1 MIKAL
6 VFDFGNVVVTNDWN
20 YTYPEK
26 DREFTSYF
34 GVTMQ
39 DFKKGW
45 DAAWPLMRVGDVS
58 EDEFWRLFL
67 TKSGVQN
74 IDVSHAKKLWRKYQS
89 TLPGMIDLII
99 RLRNRYI
106 LVGCTDNG
114 KEWVDYYKQT
124 YYLDSYF
131 DAIVCSAD
139 IKVHKPNPKIYEVAI
154 QKAGVNPEE
163 ILFIDDSSKPL
174 EGAKKAGMQT
184 LRFANAIQL
193 EEDLKKYNIN
203 TDVLDISSRVHS
215 FYWQTDRQISELQV
229 KHIFQDRHS
238 FFDEKSAQQAIE
250 QSMGKKVVDIIPP
263 IKSGSINSVV
273 KATLEDGT
281 DIIMR
286 MHPNGLKNGY
296 FWAEKAVADAARKI
310 GVPTYYT
317 HAIGDTKEHVPFDYM
332 IISCEPGKN
341 IHNSGPYEKSVEKTL
356 VEDTGKLLALT
367 HSVHTTNYGFFDN
380 AIAKKNGNLIG
391 IHQKWRDHIYSSFE
405 TNLAYLLEKKSIS
418 NNEREIIS
426 KIFTDHDNIISCT
439 SPRLIHN
446 DMADWNALTDGT
458 KITAFI
464 DWDESFS
471 GDPVCDFSAY
481 SVFYDDNR
489 LANLITGYETVTK
502 LPIDFEAKFH
512 LYRLRYI
519 ISKLTLRTKRS
530 VFDQTDFLRQNL
542 VFAQQL
548 LKKELHWY
556 GYKQI

>member
-6 VFDFGNVVVTNDWN
+6 IFDFGNVVVTNDWN
-20 YTYPEK
+20 YTCLEK
-26 DREFTSYF
+26 DKEFTTYF

-45 DAAWPLMRVGDVS
+45 DAAWPLMRVGS
-58 EDEFWRLFL
+58 ITEDQFWNLFL
-67 TKSGVQN
+67 TESGVQN
-74 IDVSHAKKLWRKYQS
+74 VDIPHAKMLWRKYQS
-89 TLPGMIDLII
+89 TIPGMIDLII

-114 KEWVDYYKQT
+114 KEWVEYYKQT
-124 YYLDSYF
+124 YHLDSYF

-139 IKVHKPNPKIYEVAI
+139 VKDHKPNPKIYEVAI
-154 QKAGVNPEE
+154 QKTGVNPDE
-163 ILFIDDSSKPL
+163 ILFIDDSIRPL

-184 LRFANAIQL
+184 LQFTSATQL
-193 EEDLKKYNIN
+193 EQDLKEFNIN
-203 TDVLDISSRVHS
+203 TDVLDISSRTHS

-238 FFDEKSAQQAIE
+238 FFDEESARRAIE
-250 QSMGKKVVDIIPP
+250 QSMKKKVTSIIPP
-263 IKSGSINSVV
+263 IRSGSINSVV
-273 KATLEDGT
+273 KATLEDGVE
-281 DIIMR
+281 IIMR
-286 MHPNGLKNGY
+286 MHPNALKNGY
-296 FWAEKAVADAARKI
+296 FWAEKAVADAAHRI
-310 GVPTYYT
+310 GVPTYHTY
-317 HAIGDTKEHVPFDYM
+317 AIGDTKEYVPFDYM

-341 IHNSGPYEKSVEKTL
+341 IHNSGPYEKSVQKAI
-356 VEDTGKLLALT
+356 VQDTGKLLALT
-367 HSVHTTNYGFFDN
+367 HSVHTKNYGFFDN
-380 AIAKKNGNLIG
+380 TIAKKSEELVG
-391 IHQKWRDHIYSSFE
+391 IHTKWQDHMYSSLE
-405 TNLAYLLEKKSIS
+405 TNLAYLTQKKSIS
-418 NNEREIIS
+418 NDEREIINR
-426 KIFTDHDNIISCT
+426 IFTTHESVMHCD

-446 DMADWNALTDGT
+446 DMADWNALTDGK

-481 SVFYDDNR
+481 SVFYDDER
-489 LANLITGYETVTK
+489 LADLTTGYESVTK
-502 LPIDFEAKFH
+502 LPTDFEAKFH

-530 VFDQTDFLRQNL
+530 VYDQSDFLRQNL

-556 GYKQI
+556 EKK

>member
-6 VFDFGNVVVTNDWN
+6 IFDFGNVVVTNDWD
-20 YTYPEK
+20 YVCPEK
-26 DREFTSYF
+26 DKEFTSYF

-39 DFKKGW
+39 DFKRGW

-67 TKSGVQN
+67 TKSGVHN
-74 IDVSHAKKLWRKYQS
+74 IDIPHAKKLWRKYQS

-139 IKVHKPNPKIYEVAI
+139 VKYHKPNPKIYEMAI
-154 QKAGVNPEE
+154 EKTGVDPNE
-163 ILFIDDSSKPL
+163 IVFIDDSTLPL
-174 EGAKKAGMQT
+174 EGAKKAGMHT
-184 LRFANAIQL
+184 LRFTNATQL
-193 EEDLKKYNIN
+193 EQDLKKIDIN
-203 TDVLDISSRVHS
+203 TDVLDISSRAHS

-238 FFDEKSAQQAIE
+238 FFDEKCAQRAIE
-250 QSMGKKVVDIIPP
+250 LSMEKKVTSMIPP
-263 IKSGSINSVV
+263 IRSGSINSVV
-273 KATLEDGT
+273 KATLEDGVEV
-281 DIIMR
+281 IMR

-296 FWAEKAVADAARKI
+296 FWAEKAVADAARQK
-310 GVPTYYT
+310 GVPTYHTY
-317 HAIGDTKEHVPFDYM
+317 AIGDTKEHVPFDYM

-341 IHNSGPYEKSVEKTL
+341 IHNSGPYEKSEQKTI
-356 VEDTGKLLALT
+356 VQDTGKLLALT
-367 HSVHTTNYGFFDN
+367 HSVHTKNYGFFDN
-380 AIAKKNGNLIG
+380 VVAKKTGDLIG
-391 IHQKWRDHIYSSFE
+391 IHEQWRDHVHSSLE
-405 TNLAYLLEKKSIS
+405 TNLTYLTQKRSIS
-418 NNEREIIS
+418 NGEREIINT
-426 KIFTDHDNIISCT
+426 IFSTHESEMSCD

-446 DMADWNALTDGT
+446 DMADWNALTDG
-458 KITAFI
+458 KRITAFI

-481 SVFYDDNR
+481 SVFYDDER
-489 LANLITGYETVTK
+489 LADLITGYESVTK
-502 LPIDFEAKFH
+502 LPADFEAKFH

-530 VFDQTDFLRQNL
+530 VYDQTDFLKQNL
-542 VFAQQL
+542 LFAQQL
-548 LKKELHWY
+548 LKKELLWY
-556 GYKQI
+556 EKK